1 MEIGLIG
8 GGAWGHKILCQLREL
23 DCGVVVFDPSASN
36 IQATMGVLIGDTTAD
51 GVVNSTDVSQ
61 TQSQLRQPVT
71 ASNFRD
77 DVNADGVINPA
88 DAYVFLR
95 LWRWSL
101 LPLLRDSFAICR
113 RRPRS
118 CHVLR

>member
-1 MEIGLIG
+1 MVTSNQVTVSLT
-8 GGAWGHKILCQLREL
+8 
-23 DCGVVVFDPSASN
+23 GVSNAQTVVLTLAGVSDGIATSN
-36 IQATMGVLIGDTTAD
+36 VQATMGVLIGDTTAD

-88 DAYVFLR
+88 DVNVVKSKTGT
-95 LWRWSL
+95 SL
-101 LPLLRDSFAICR
+101 
-113 RRPRS
+113 
-118 CHVLR
+118 